1 MDPHLL
7 IAIVLSALIGVSL
20 GLLGGGGSILAVPL
34 LVYVAQIDVR
44 TAIEMSLPVVGATSL
59 AGAVV
64 HGRAGRVDKRA
75 AVMFG
80 GAGMI
85 AAPLGAELTHLVSP
99 RALILLFATIMIV
112 VAVLMLRP
120 GRAGPPAD
128 APPARRLALGGAGLT
143 IGFLTGFLGVGGGF
157 LIVPALTL
165 LGKLPIRTAIG
176 TSLLVIAMN
185 SAAGLASHL
194 RHGAMPLNLTAAFGA
209 SAMIGALLGVRF
221 SNKIAPLHLR
231 RAFGVFV
238 LLLGLS
244 LLVANLLSEGGT
256 RGR

>member
-1 MDPHLL
+1 MEAVDPHLL

-44 TAIEMSLPVVGATSL
+44 TAIQVSLPVVGATSL
-59 AGAVV
+59 VGALV
-64 HGRAGRVDKRA
+64 HGRAGRIDKRA
-75 AVMFG
+75 AVLFG

-85 AAPLGAELTHLVSP
+85 AAPLGAEFTHLVSP
-99 RALILLFATIMIV
+99 RALILLFATLMIV
-112 VAVLMLRP
+112 VAMLMLRP
-120 GRAGPPAD
+120 GGVGLAAD
-128 APPARRLALGGAGLT
+128 VQPARRLALGGVGLG

-176 TSLLVIAMN
+176 TSLLVIGMN

-194 RHGAMPLNLTAAFGA
+194 RHGVMPLDVTAAFGA
-209 SAMIGALLGVRF
+209 SVMIGTLLGARF
-221 SNKIAPLHLR
+221 SNNIAPLQLR
-231 RAFGVFV
+231 RAFGAFV
-238 LLLGLS
+238 LLIGLS
-244 LLVANLLSEGGT
+244 LVVANLLPEGG
-256 RGR
+256 